1 MLILAKYGSESGMLK
16 ARKEG
21 KRGSLK
27 FDPLAPMFD
36 VGVAGTKADDPSL
49 YYKHEL
55 YISGVI

>member
-1 MLILAKYGSESGMLK
+1 MLILAIYGSESGMLK

-27 FDPLAPMFD
+27 FDPQAPIFD
-36 VGVAGTKADDPSL
+36 VRVASTKADPSL

-55 YISGVI
+55 HISGVI